1 VTWTF
6 VAPDSPTERQ
16 DMNAA
21 APVELLLVEFPHSEF
36 KGEIVAELVRLSQA
50 GTIKVLDMLA
60 IRKNEDGSVEWLE
73 AADAADELADLVGEP
88 SGLLAEDDV
97 AAVADDLTPGAAV
110 GMLVFEHTWATGL
123 TSALRDAGGSLID
136 MTTVPPAAIEELA
149 ATLAEED

>member
-1 VTWTF
+1 MKVT
-6 VAPDSPTERQ
+6 
-16 DMNAA
+16 

-36 KGEIVAELVRLSQA
+36 KGEIVAELVRLSEA
-50 GTIKVLDMLA
+50 GTINVLDMLA

-73 AADAADELADLVGEP
+73 AADAASELAELVGEP

-97 AAVADDLTPGAAV
+97 EAIADDLTPGAAV

-123 TSALRDAGGSLID
+123 TSALREAGGSLID

-149 ATLAEED
+149 AVIAEED